1 MSAVTVPLFV
11 FLMVVAPKVIFVW
24 MGLGYG
30 RSILVIRILSFGF
43 LMNTIAQVAAAVCI
57 AIDRPQFMSIASAI
71 IVILSIA
78 LSIILVKIFGFLGI
92 AWGSALSVNIGT
104 LYFLANCIKIYRC
117 RLRSFFAI
125 SGHILSRQRLLQ
137 PYRF

>member
-78 LSIILVKIFGFLGI
+78 LSIILVKIFGF
-92 AWGSALSVNIGT
+92 
-104 LYFLANCIKIYRC
+104 
-117 RLRSFFAI
+117 
-125 SGHILSRQRLLQ
+125 
-137 PYRF
+137 